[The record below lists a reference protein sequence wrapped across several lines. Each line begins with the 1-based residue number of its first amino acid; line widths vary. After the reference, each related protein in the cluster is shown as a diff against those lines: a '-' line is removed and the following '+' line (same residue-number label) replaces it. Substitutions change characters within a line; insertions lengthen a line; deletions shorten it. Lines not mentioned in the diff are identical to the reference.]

1 MHLYHIQYKYI
12 CKCKKSNSCE
22 KEGHVHFGV
31 GFMGTKMIVYYKEE
45 CLLWNIYS
53 HMSCKNNSPLD

>member
-1 MHLYHIQYKYI
+1 MYNAFVPQYKYI
-12 CKCKKSNSCE
+12 YKCKKSNSYK

-45 CLLWNIYS
+45 RAI
-53 HMSCKNNSPLD
+53 